1 MDIRLTAMDGHEF
14 GAWLHEAEGTARDG
28 AKGGLVILQ
37 EIFGVTDQ
45 LKEVAASYAAQGYDV
60 VIPALF
66 DRQRR
71 DLVVPFDQAA
81 TGRDLM
87 LGANLDDV
95 MADAAA
101 AVTYLADKGHKV
113 AVMGYCWGGGLA
125 IAAGQRLP
133 LACAVS
139 FYGTRLQNYVS
150 DPLPVPAQG
159 HFGTT
164 DDHTP
169 MDVLERAS
177 EAWPSLEMHM
187 YAAGHAFANAHRPS
201 AFDAQANDLAH
212 RRVADF
218 LAKHL
223 G

>member
-1 MDIRLTAMDGHEF
+1 MDIRLTASDGHEL
-14 GAWLHEAEGTARDG
+14 GAWMHEAEGG

-37 EIFGVTDQ
+37 EIFGVTGQ

-66 DRQRR
+66 DRQAR

-81 TGRDLM
+81 KGRDLM
-87 LGANLDDV
+87 LAAQLDDV
-95 MADAAA
+95 MADTAA
-101 AVTYLADKGHKV
+101 AVAYLAAKGHKV

-133 LACAVS
+133 VSCAVS
-139 FYGTRLQNYVS
+139 FYGTRLQSYIS

-159 HFGTT
+159 HFGTS

-169 MDVLERAS
+169 MDVLEQAS

-187 YAAGHAFANAHRPS
+187 YAAGHAFANAHRP
-201 AFDAQANDLAH
+201 AVFDTHANDLAH
-212 RRVADF
+212 RRVSDF
-218 LAKHL
+218 LSKHL